1 MYGGRLYKFL
11 QPALRLYLKRG
22 EKGQDERRKEGLSSG
37 LTRELV
43 LNRIGGVGILHG
55 FNWRGH
61 LEIMA
66 SKRGRRALA
75 WTDRVSQTAAQHVEK
90 TMIGAD

>member
-1 MYGGRLYKFL
+1 MVVGSTNFATCAAPLFEEGG
-11 QPALRLYLKRG
+11 
-22 EKGQDERRKEGLSSG
+22 KGTGRTKEGLSSG

-66 SKRGRRALA
+66 SKRGRRTLA
-75 WTDRVSQTAAQHVEK
+75 WTDRASQTEAQHVEK

>member
-1 MYGGRLYKFL
+1 MCVGFGRLYKFFATCAAPL
-11 QPALRLYLKRG
+11 FEEGGKG
-22 EKGQDERRKEGLSSG
+22 TGQDERRKEGLSSG

-66 SKRGRRALA
+66 SKRGGRALA
-75 WTDRVSQTAAQHVEK
+75 
-90 TMIGAD
+90 